1 MVNGP
6 SPCARSPTRRLPP
19 APAQPTT
26 KPPATE
32 TIARR
37 AGAMVNEIDFPGFVA
52 QLVHGTFDAIVD
64 ASIRQMESYSSLVS
78 AVAKTV
84 DQFTEENVTPNQAR
98 DWLATRYPGD
108 VSVAAA
114 DAPNSA
120 APQLVPRAEGLT
132 PPGSRLRHRRRGTH
146 HRVDRATR
154 AAASAHTASAP
165 SASSCWPRWCCSA

>member
-1 MVNGP
+1 MSTRP
-6 SPCARSPTRRLPP
+6 SSNATPTRGGIFPP
-19 APAQPTT
+19 GMSRGPHGRSAPSHALADDGNSPAAAPA

-64 ASIRQMESYSSLVS
+64 ASIRQMESYSSLVT

-98 DWLATRYPGD
+98 DWLASRYPGD
-108 VSVAAA
+108 VAL
-114 DAPNSA
+114 
-120 APQLVPRAEGLT
+120 QLPDGE
-132 PPGSRLRHRRRGTH
+132 
-146 HRVDRATR
+146 R
-154 AAASAHTASAP
+154 AANRS
-165 SASSCWPRWCCSA
+165 